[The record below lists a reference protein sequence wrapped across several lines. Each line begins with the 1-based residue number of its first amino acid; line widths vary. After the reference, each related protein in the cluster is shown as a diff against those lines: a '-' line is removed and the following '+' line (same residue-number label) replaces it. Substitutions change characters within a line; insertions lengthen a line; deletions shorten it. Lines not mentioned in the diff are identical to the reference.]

1 MTALVPSP
9 APGPQWASNRAT
21 VSGNRPPRGAITCN
35 GCHDWW
41 SGLGAAHCSSCHQTF
56 TGVSAFEMHC
66 SGSHA
71 RGTRHCLDPATVR
84 LGEDRR
90 TPARPR
96 RQTMGGLVPA
106 GRLERTR
113 RMTVST
119 ETRASCRNL
128 RRTTPPPNATAL
140 ITPTPQT
147 AEPRCG
153 VGRRHD
159 VRQIH
164 WPASR
169 LQAAGNVP
177 ELSVEPSMEAQ
188 REAAEIIERQ
198 SRDILG

>member
-1 MTALVPSP
+1 
-9 APGPQWASNRAT
+9 
-21 VSGNRPPRGAITCN
+21 
-35 GCHDWW
+35 
-41 SGLGAAHCSSCHQTF
+41 
-56 TGVSAFEMHC
+56 
-66 SGSHA
+66 
-71 RGTRHCLDPATVR
+71 
-84 LGEDRR
+84 
-90 TPARPR
+90 
-96 RQTMGGLVPA
+96 
-106 GRLERTR
+106 
-113 RMTVST
+113 MTVST

-169 LQAAGNVP
+169 LQAAGKVP

-188 REAAEIIERQ
+188 REAAHGSAARSRRDHRAAVTRHSRMSWKITAPALTKEEREVIVQ
-198 SRDILG
+198 A